1 MDEEVLIDI
10 KENANNN
17 LNIAY
22 ILPSWAY
29 KSNKINNYYS
39 IDIWKEGITIKSFS
53 LSVKSYFIIGRNV
66 NLCDITLSNPTISRT
81 HCVLQ
86 YKNNEELFIYDLN
99 SVYGTFINGEKI
111 LPMKYYKVKSGDIF
125 KVGNSK
131 KLFILN
137 RDSDVIENED
147 DDNLIFHVNDEIR
160 NLLKEKKNKDTIIF
174 NNESNWGIDDYDK
187 EIQDYQKKEDD
198 CNEIEKNDFLEIK
211 NRKNLNE
218 NQKNIIKKIENLKE
232 QMERLIKQRKN
243 IKYQKEENPYNKS
256 EQNKLENKNINLLKK
271 IMEIKERIIK
281 LENSLK
287 ETIKISEEK
296 QIKFDKKKYNYYNEN
311 EEFFDETKN
320 IENNSNIEI
329 DNYDTVKLRIEKLL
343 KEKQKLLDKKLEI
356 EKNKK
361 SNIQKDS
368 LDEFFENLNNN
379 NEISIEEQI
388 ENLNKKIQ
396 QEESLLKF
404 VSPINLKI
412 GTNEKRENFKEE
424 EKNIISKEN
433 LNKHSIAKFIDSFQK
448 QQEINIQKAI
458 EEKKLFQQKELED
471 LQKPLNSNVPID
483 EDMKIKLEQYE
494 RFLNGE
500 NKVKKNENKVKENGE
515 KSLFKEIIKN
525 IGNDNFDI
533 NNYSKFESKKKE
545 KKNIINEMNL
555 PTEEEYLGDLIQKKR
570 KRDDSQE
577 KNYNM
582 SYNAYNEMLYEN
594 EDNLEDLKHKY
605 KEESVSQN
613 PFNKYLKND

>member
-10 KENANNN
+10 KENSNNN

-66 NLCDITLSNPTISRT
+66 NLCDITLTNPTISRT

-160 NLLKEKKNKDTIIF
+160 NLLKEKKNKDPIIF

-187 EIQDYQKKEDD
+187 EIQDYQKKEDNY
-198 CNEIEKNDFLEIK
+198 NEIEKNDFLEIK

-287 ETIKISEEK
+287 ETIKISEEN

-311 EEFFDETKN
+311 EEFFDETK
-320 IENNSNIEI
+320 
-329 DNYDTVKLRIEKLL
+329 T
-343 KEKQKLLDKKLEI
+343 
-356 EKNKK
+356 
-361 SNIQKDS
+361 
-368 LDEFFENLNNN
+368 
-379 NEISIEEQI
+379 
-388 ENLNKKIQ
+388 
-396 QEESLLKF
+396 
-404 VSPINLKI
+404 
-412 GTNEKRENFKEE
+412 
-424 EKNIISKEN
+424 
-433 LNKHSIAKFIDSFQK
+433 
-448 QQEINIQKAI
+448 
-458 EEKKLFQQKELED
+458 
-471 LQKPLNSNVPID
+471 
-483 EDMKIKLEQYE
+483 
-494 RFLNGE
+494 
-500 NKVKKNENKVKENGE
+500 
-515 KSLFKEIIKN
+515 
-525 IGNDNFDI
+525 
-533 NNYSKFESKKKE
+533 
-545 KKNIINEMNL
+545 
-555 PTEEEYLGDLIQKKR
+555 
-570 KRDDSQE
+570 
-577 KNYNM
+577 
-582 SYNAYNEMLYEN
+582 
-594 EDNLEDLKHKY
+594 
-605 KEESVSQN
+605 
-613 PFNKYLKND
+613 